1 MSKSEHPI
9 GAKEE
14 VSGKVQKAST
24 YKCLKIEYEWCET
37 KGLGKLSKAMRQ
49 GMVAC
54 SVASAHRSLGHAQ
67 PLQHDRAARRDVD
80 NASRILAIEDGLPG
94 ILRSDGDVL
103 ADY

>member
-54 SVASAHRSLGHAQ
+54 SVASAHNSLGHAQ
-67 PLQHDRAARRDVD
+67 PLEHGGHYPVAGPVPQ
-80 NASRILAIEDGLPG
+80 LAKRMRGPG
-94 ILRSDGDVL
+94 QPRQLGIRLRL
-103 ADY
+103 R